1 MLTIA
6 HQNVKVEKLG
16 DSSVAVTETKDE
28 MLRVSRS
35 RRASLSPQAS
45 LSAQELA
52 IPTPTEEKAVPVL
65 ARPAQTGTALLP
77 PLSASATDARA
88 VVVGPWLDRLNERRL
103 EPLSRIDES
112 ELSHGRCHSE
122 SSSAA
127 STVARPAHLRP
138 ARAKQYTPLR
148 CTIAYGNCRISP
160 TE

>member
-6 HQNVKVEKLG
+6 RQNVKIEKLG
-16 DSSVAVTETKDE
+16 DSSVAVKERKDE

-35 RRASLSPQAS
+35 RRASLSPQPS

-52 IPTPTEEKAVPVL
+52 IPTPTEGKPVPLGL
-65 ARPAQTGTALLP
+65 ARPFAQTGTALLP

-88 VVVGPWLDRLNERRL
+88 VVGGPWLDRLNERRS
-103 EPLSRIDES
+103 EPLGRIDES
-112 ELSHGRCHSE
+112 ELSDGRYHSE

-138 ARAKQYTPLR
+138 ARAKQYSPLR
-148 CTIAYGNCRISP
+148 CTL
-160 TE
+160 